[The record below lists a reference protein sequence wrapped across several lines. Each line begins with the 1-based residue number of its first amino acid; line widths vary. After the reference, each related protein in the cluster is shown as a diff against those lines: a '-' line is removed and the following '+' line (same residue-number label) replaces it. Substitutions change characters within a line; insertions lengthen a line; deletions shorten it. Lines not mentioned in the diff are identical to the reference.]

1 LKRFYE
7 ASLRAI
13 QVRKNATPELA
24 AVQKKGRERGRG
36 RWFLNG
42 PGLIVAFLFVAGL
55 VWIFNREPS
64 AIPLKYGAFKQILL
78 DKSVTFSNVRV
89 RPNDIRGDIVTHDA
103 VSGGQN
109 DSPREAVSPF
119 RTSRAG
125 VEKDPNLL
133 AILETA
139 GISYQ
144 SEDDESPLKFAYSLF
159 SYLLLLAC
167 VALIAFMLV
176 RWLSGGNSPLTF
188 GRSRHKLYAQTDMAV
203 TFQDVAG
210 IDEAVAELREV
221 VDFLKTPEKYQA
233 LGGRIPKGVLLVGP
247 PGTGK
252 TLLAK
257 AVAGEA
263 EVAFFSLSGSDFVE
277 MFVGVGAARVRDLF
291 AQAESHAPCIIFI
304 DELDALGKSRAGNM
318 VGSHDEREQTLNQ
331 LLVEMDGFDS
341 NRGVIIMAATNR
353 PETLDAALLRP
364 GRFDRTVVVDRPD
377 IVGREAILKVHS
389 RHVRLSSDVDLR
401 HVASLTPGSVGA
413 DLANLVNEAALMAAR
428 SDKEMVTMADFDEA
442 VERGAVG
449 LKRKSRI
456 MQDDEKQRVAYH
468 EAGHALVACA
478 LPNTHPVHKVSIIP
492 RGVGAL
498 GYVLR
503 RPEDDRYLM
512 TRSELE
518 SQIKVALGGTLA
530 EEMIFGEVSNGAT
543 SDLQEASRIA
553 RSMVKEFGM
562 SRLGRIHFGDQSS
575 PSFLPVGPWTQEE
588 RGYSE
593 PTAREIDLEIAKII
607 EDATVEVRTVLDSRR
622 TSLEA
627 VAVRLIEKEVID
639 GAELRELLEQ
649 YNPGP
654 QLVPGSEAVEKSPPG
669 TDGDESPPQDRILR
683 VEESS

>member
-1 LKRFYE
+1 VIDMETF
-7 ASLRAI
+7 S
-13 QVRKNATPELA
+13 
-24 AVQKKGRERGRG
+24 VQKKSKDRGRK
-36 RWFLNG
+36 RWFNNG
-42 PGLIVAFLFVAGL
+42 PWLVLMFAALFSAYWFLH
-55 VWIFNREPS
+55 REPS
-64 AIPLKYGAFKQILL
+64 PQVLDYGVFKQLLL
-78 DKSVTFSNVRV
+78 DPSIAFRDVKV
-89 RPNDIRGDIVTHDA
+89 RPTEIRGKIVTRDA
-103 VSGGQN
+103 VSGDDQQAQ
-109 DSPREAVSPF
+109 RETTQEF
-119 RTSRAG
+119 RSSRVG
-125 VEKDPNLL
+125 VERDPNLYKD
-133 AILETA
+133 LETA
-139 GISYQ
+139 KVFYKA
-144 SEDDESPLKFAYSLF
+144 EDDNPFWGAVSSVLSTILLF
-159 SYLLLLAC
+159 GIIGLMCLL
-167 VALIAFMLV
+167 LV

-188 GRSRHKLYAQTDMAV
+188 GRSRHKLYAEKDLAI
-203 TFQDVAG
+203 TFKDVAG

-221 VDFLKTPEKYQA
+221 VDFLKSPQKYQK

-263 EVAFFSLSGSDFVE
+263 EVSFFSLSGSDFVE

-304 DELDALGKSRAGNM
+304 DELDALGKARAGNM
-318 VGSHDEREQTLNQ
+318 PGSHDEREQTLNQ

-377 IVGREAILKVHS
+377 IDGREAILKVHS
-389 RHVRLSSDVDLR
+389 RSVKLCEDVDLR

-413 DLANLVNEAALMAAR
+413 DLANLVNEAALLAAR
-428 SDKEMVTMADFDEA
+428 GSKDEVTMADFDEA

-468 EAGHALVACA
+468 EAGHAMIACA
-478 LPNTHPVHKVSIIP
+478 LPNTYPVHKVSIIP

-530 EEMIFGEVSNGAT
+530 EEIIYGEISNGAT

-562 SRLGRIHFGDQSS
+562 SRLGRIHYGEQGG
-575 PSFLPVGPWTQEE
+575 PSFLPRGLWGEEE

-593 PTAREIDLEIAKII
+593 QTAREIDLEVGKII
-607 EDATVEVRTVLDSRR
+607 QDATEEVRLVILERR
-622 TSLEA
+622 PALEA
-627 VAVRLIEKEVID
+627 VAKRLMEKEVID
-639 GAELRELLEQ
+639 GTELHLLLEEHD
-649 YNPGP
+649 PGP
-654 QLVPGSEAVEKSPPG
+654 KLVPGSLAVDKGLPAAELDEPEVEDRSLRME
-669 TDGDESPPQDRILR
+669 DGFS
-683 VEESS
+683 